1 MLERYKE
8 SINHLHRAEQVIP
21 LGAQT
26 FSKSKAQFNVGTAP
40 LYAARAK
47 GAYLWDV
54 DGNRYVDLIS
64 NLAAVTL
71 GYSHKGQNKEVVRQL
86 RNSTGMSLPSKIEA
100 EVAEKI
106 VELVPS
112 AEMVRFAKNGTDA
125 TSAAIRLSRAY
136 TGREHVVVCG
146 YHGWQDWYIGSTN
159 RNKGVPNSSRR
170 LTHSFQFND
179 LVELRRLFDEFKGE
193 IACVILE
200 PMNRVFPEPGFL
212 QTVIS
217 ICEAEGAICVFD
229 ETITGFRFAKGGAQ
243 ELFEVTPHLSTFGKG
258 IANGF
263 PLSVI
268 SGRRDIMIEMEN
280 IFFSGTF
287 GGELLSLVAANFV
300 LDEHLKD
307 SICPQLASA
316 GDDLCSEM
324 RRIVLGAGLGDVLSF
339 TGHPSWIFYEW
350 TESHGF
356 SASEIKS
363 YFLQE
368 MYRNGILLLG
378 TNNVTLSHN
387 RRVLKKITNVFE
399 VVIDSVQESLLNG
412 TLTQKLLSAPLEPVL
427 KIR

>member
-146 YHGWQDWYIGSTN
+146 YHGWQG
-159 RNKGVPNSSRR
+159 R
-170 LTHSFQFND
+170 
-179 LVELRRLFDEFKGE
+179 
-193 IACVILE
+193 C
-200 PMNRVFPEPGFL
+200 
-212 QTVIS
+212 
-217 ICEAEGAICVFD
+217 
-229 ETITGFRFAKGGAQ
+229 
-243 ELFEVTPHLSTFGKG
+243 
-258 IANGF
+258 
-263 PLSVI
+263 
-268 SGRRDIMIEMEN
+268 SG
-280 IFFSGTF
+280 
-287 GGELLSLVAANFV
+287 L
-300 LDEHLKD
+300 
-307 SICPQLASA
+307 
-316 GDDLCSEM
+316 
-324 RRIVLGAGLGDVLSF
+324 
-339 TGHPSWIFYEW
+339 
-350 TESHGF
+350 
-356 SASEIKS
+356 
-363 YFLQE
+363 
-368 MYRNGILLLG
+368 
-378 TNNVTLSHN
+378 
-387 RRVLKKITNVFE
+387 
-399 VVIDSVQESLLNG
+399 
-412 TLTQKLLSAPLEPVL
+412 
-427 KIR
+427 